1 MSEFNYPKVV
11 LAKDNTVYLDIKVSG
26 RRMRISN
33 GSKFSL
39 NLSPNTYPITE
50 RINQANILAAQIYT
64 KLLSGYDPFSIEAA
78 NKIQGLSDLEVL
90 EKAMLK
96 KVEQGISRH
105 YINQLKYSISA
116 LAKNCSNGKIGHG
129 SIEKTLGY
137 FTNPTSYNTVRRG
150 LVVLFNTAN
159 QMGWNKKPMKGFK
172 NKRAKAKLNKP
183 IEDVS
188 AMLNEIKAYNKN
200 LHLCCL
206 LTYACLLRP
215 HREIRELT
223 WGDFSDDLS
232 TIRLSGN
239 RNKSGR
245 NRVVPV
251 PSYVRAILKPSS
263 LNHNLFTG
271 DLKAPN
277 PDYFKSAWS
286 RFKKR
291 SRLIKQ
297 GQTLYSFR
305 HTGAINIYK
314 RTGSIEKLKTAMGH
328 SNILVSLTYLRGL
341 DVTELQE
348 EDMPTLEKDSLL
360 FKD

>member
-26 RRMRISN
+26 KRMRISN
-33 GSKFSL
+33 GSKFGL
-39 NLSPNTYPITE
+39 NLSPNTYPIKE
-50 RINQANILAAQIYT
+50 RINQANILAAQIYS
-64 KLLSGYDPFSIEAA
+64 KLLSGYDPFSIKVT
-78 NKIQGLSDLEVL
+78 NKIQGLSEIEVL
-90 EKAMLK
+90 ERAMLK

-105 YINQLKYSISA
+105 YKSQLNYSLSA
-116 LAKNCSNGKIGHG
+116 LAKNCNDGRVDRS

-150 LVVLFNTAN
+150 LVVLFNAAN
-159 QMGWNKKPMKGFK
+159 EMGWDKKLMKGFK

-183 IEDVS
+183 IEDVP
-188 AMLNEIKAYNKN
+188 ALLNEIKAYNKK
-200 LHLCCL
+200 LYLCCL
-206 LTYACLLRP
+206 LTYGCLLRP

-239 RNKSGR
+239 RNKSGK
-245 NRVVPV
+245 NRVVPI
-251 PSYVRAILKPSS
+251 PSYVREALIPSIS
-263 LNHNLFTG
+263 EHNLFTG
-271 DLKAPN
+271 DLQAPN
-277 PDYFKSAWS
+277 PDYFKSAWN

-291 SRLIKQ
+291 SKLLKK

-341 DVTELQE
+341 DITELNE
-348 EDMPTLEKDSLL
+348 EDMPILL
-360 FKD
+360 K